1 MSNLTTLIHIGE
13 FLDYPKMAELERDF
27 IKLVDEFVIN
37 STDTGI
43 LEEIGK
49 LDMEARLLGISFYDM
64 YCVVLQDVAGHQ
76 NLVSQFKIY
85 MQSRKTTKSFL
96 V

>member
-13 FLDYPKMAELERDF
+13 FLEYPKMIELERDF

-37 STDTGI
+37 STDADILKEIGI
-43 LEEIGK
+43 LD
-49 LDMEARLLGISFYDM
+49 LEARLLGISFYDM
-64 YCVVLQDVAGHQ
+64 YCVVLQDIAGHQ

-85 MQSRKTTKSFL
+85 MQSRKTAKSFL

>member
-1 MSNLTTLIHIGE
+1 MSNLATQIHIGWL
-13 FLDYPKMAELERDF
+13 LDYPKMTELERDF

-37 STDTGI
+37 STDADI
-43 LEEIGK
+43 LEEIAK

-76 NLVSQFKIY
+76 NLVSNFKNY
-85 MQSRKTTKSFL
+85 AQSRKTLIRF
-96 V
+96 

>member
-1 MSNLTTLIHIGE
+1 LSNLTTLIHIGV
-13 FLDYPKMAELERDF
+13 FLDYPKMTELERDF
-27 IKLVDEFVIN
+27 IKHVDEFVIN
-37 STDTGI
+37 STDAEI

-64 YCVVLQDVAGHQ
+64 YCVILQDISGHQ

-85 MQSRKTTKSFL
+85 MQSRKNH
-96 V
+96 

>member
-1 MSNLTTLIHIGE
+1 MT
-13 FLDYPKMAELERDF
+13 ELERDF
-27 IKLVDEFVIN
+27 IKLVDDFVIN
-37 STDTGI
+37 SIDADI

-76 NLVSQFKIY
+76 NLVSRFKIY
-85 MQSRKTTKSFL
+85 MQSKKS

>member
-13 FLDYPKMAELERDF
+13 FLDYLKMTELERDF

-37 STDTGI
+37 STDADI
-43 LEEIGK
+43 IEEIGK

-64 YCVVLQDVAGHQ
+64 YCVILQDVAGHQ

-85 MQSRKTTKSFL
+85 MQTRKITKSFL

>member
-1 MSNLTTLIHIGE
+1 MT
-13 FLDYPKMAELERDF
+13 ELERDF

-37 STDTGI
+37 SVDAGI

-85 MQSRKTTKSFL
+85 MQSRKRSKSFL

>member
-1 MSNLTTLIHIGE
+1 MSNITTLIHIGQ
-13 FLDYPKMAELERDF
+13 FLDHLKMTELERDF

-37 STDTGI
+37 STDTDI

-85 MQSRKTTKSFL
+85 TQSRKHSESFL

>member
-1 MSNLTTLIHIGE
+1 MSKIATLIHKGE
-13 FLDYPKMAELERDF
+13 FLDHLKMTELERDF

-37 STDTGI
+37 ATDADI
-43 LEEIGK
+43 IEEIGK

-85 MQSRKTTKSFL
+85 TQSRKLSESFL

>member
-1 MSNLTTLIHIGE
+1 MTTLIHIGQ
-13 FLDYPKMAELERDF
+13 FFRLYKMTELERDF
-27 IKLVDEFVIN
+27 IKLVDECLIN
-37 STDTGI
+37 STNAYM

-85 MQSRKTTKSFL
+85 TQSRK
-96 V
+96 

>member
-1 MSNLTTLIHIGE
+1 MSNLTTLIHIDAVSNY
-13 FLDYPKMAELERDF
+13 LKMIELERDF

-37 STDTGI
+37 STNKEI
-43 LEEIGK
+43 LEEIEK

-76 NLVSQFKIY
+76 NLVSKFKIFT
-85 MQSRKTTKSFL
+85 QSKKTN
-96 V
+96 

>member
-1 MSNLTTLIHIGE
+1 
-13 FLDYPKMAELERDF
+13 MAELERDF

-37 STDTGI
+37 STDSDI
-43 LEEIGK
+43 LEEIGI

-85 MQSRKTTKSFL
+85 MQSRKNTKSFL